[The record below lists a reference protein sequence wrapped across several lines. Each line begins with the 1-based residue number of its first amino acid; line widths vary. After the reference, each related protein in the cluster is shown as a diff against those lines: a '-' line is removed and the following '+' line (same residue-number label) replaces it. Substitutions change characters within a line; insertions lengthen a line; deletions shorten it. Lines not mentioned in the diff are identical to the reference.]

1 MKDCSNS
8 YKLYTELRPTINKMI
23 ENKYHSTFDK
33 EDLLQDAYLWVNE
46 AIEKYRP
53 DKGATI
59 KTWII
64 SYVKWNLVRAKYRKT
79 LIKYPKSYY
88 YYHGISKKFL
98 NGENIN
104 DKRMVKVFE
113 KNKNIAENYTK
124 NITVVG
130 DNSLAIYHS
139 NKKYIDTYSSRLSE
153 PETYALEALKES
165 AIDCLLEDLS
175 PINRRIFLLY
185 FGLNGEHRNTV
196 SDISKIIDM
205 KSRNIQ
211 QRIYKNLKTI
221 RRKIEKGK
229 LPKYQKMK
237 GILKDYEE
245 I

>member
-1 MKDCSNS
+1 MKDYSNS
-8 YKLYTELRPTINKMI
+8 YKLYTELYPTINKMI
-23 ENKYHSTFDK
+23 ENKYPSIVDK

-46 AIEKYRP
+46 AIEKYNAN
-53 DKGATI
+53 KGATI
-59 KTWII
+59 KTWIV
-64 SYVKWNLVRAKYRKT
+64 SYVKWNLARSKYRKT
-79 LIKYPKSYY
+79 LIKYPKNYY

-104 DKRMVKVFE
+104 DKKMIKVFE

-124 NITVVG
+124 NITVES

-139 NKKYIDTYSSRLSE
+139 NKKYADTYGIRLSE
-153 PETYALEALKES
+153 PEAYALETLKES
-165 AIDCLLEDLS
+165 AIDYLLSDLS
-175 PINRRIFLLY
+175 PINRKIFLLY
-185 FGLNGEHRNTV
+185 FGLNGEYRNKV
-196 SDISKIIDM
+196 SDISKIINM
-205 KSRNIQ
+205 NSKNIW